1 MNLNR
6 ANQDI
11 KILLVEDNEINAF
24 VLSKF
29 LKDYTLLHAT
39 NGKEVFNILAN
50 HKVTLVLMDI
60 NLGDPDMDGIQ
71 VLKEI
76 RKNPDYGHT
85 KVFAVTSYALK
96 GDRER
101 FLEDGFD
108 DYMSKPIDRLA
119 LIEKIEEIL
128 NEEANQA

>member
-1 MNLNR
+1 MESSENKR
-6 ANQDI
+6 DI

-29 LKDYTLLHAT
+29 LKDFTLLHAT
-39 NGKEVFNILAN
+39 NGKEVLNLLEN

-60 NLGDPDMDGIQ
+60 NLGDPEMDGIQ

-76 RKNPDYGHT
+76 RKNPEYGHT
-85 KVFAVTSYALK
+85 KVYAVTSYALK

-128 NEEANQA
+128 NQEQSQ